1 MRGRNTPSPELEKV
15 AAYVAGEF
23 KRVGLRPGGDSGG
36 SLQGYGTPHEQLDT
50 AASALV
56 IAGGTTV
63 TLNPGVEVNLL
74 PSAPLPGREVGGP
87 VVVFAGPAD
96 SANPLAGVDV
106 RGAWIA
112 LIATATPRGVPFDG
126 ATAQAALEAGAIGA
140 LLTSD
145 RPDAQWSSR
154 LAHLTV
160 PSIVLAWRGAPRGA
174 PPQFGLVEIRDATA
188 ASALGIDPAALRLQ
202 QTRTARR
209 LPATTVT
216 FRARQRVLERLSA
229 PNVIG
234 VLEGSDPRLK
244 QEYVFFTGHMDH
256 VGVAGPGNPSCRAV
270 GADSI
275 CNGADDDA
283 SGTTAVIEAA
293 EAFSQLAPRPK
304 RSLVF
309 MTVSGEEKG
318 LWGSEYFAEH
328 PTVSLSNIV
337 ADRSEEASCRER
349 V

>member
-36 SLQGYGTPHEQLDT
+36 FLQRYGILHEQLDT

-56 IAGGTTV
+56 IAGRTTV
-63 TLNPGVEVNLL
+63 TLKPGVEVNLL
-74 PSAPLPGREVGGP
+74 PFAPLPRREVAGP

-140 LLTSD
+140 LLISD

-160 PSIVLAWRGAPRGA
+160 PSIVLAWREAARGTL
-174 PPQFGLVEIRDATA
+174 PPFGLVEIRDATA
-188 ASALGIDPAALRLQ
+188 ASALGIDPAALRLP
-202 QTRTARR
+202 QTPPRR
-209 LPATTVT
+209 PPPPTTLT
-216 FRARQRVLERLSA
+216 F
-229 PNVIG
+229 PPP
-234 VLEGSDPRLK
+234 PRL
-244 QEYVFFTGHMDH
+244 
-256 VGVAGPGNPSCRAV
+256 
-270 GADSI
+270 
-275 CNGADDDA
+275 
-283 SGTTAVIEAA
+283 
-293 EAFSQLAPRPK
+293 LA
-304 RSLVF
+304 
-309 MTVSGEEKG
+309 
-318 LWGSEYFAEH
+318 
-328 PTVSLSNIV
+328 
-337 ADRSEEASCRER
+337 
-349 V
+349 

>member
-15 AAYVAGEF
+15 AAYV
-23 KRVGLRPGGDSGG
+23 
-36 SLQGYGTPHEQLDT
+36 
-50 AASALV
+50 
-56 IAGGTTV
+56 
-63 TLNPGVEVNLL
+63 
-74 PSAPLPGREVGGP
+74 
-87 VVVFAGPAD
+87 
-96 SANPLAGVDV
+96 AGVDV

-140 LLTSD
+140 LLISD

-160 PSIVLAWRGAPRGA
+160 PSMVRAGREAARDTL
-174 PPQFGLVEIRDATA
+174 PPFGLVEIRDATA

-202 QTRTARR
+202 QTRTGRR
-209 LPATTVT
+209 LPETTVT

-234 VLEGSDPRLK
+234 VLEGSDPKLK

-256 VGVAGPGNPSCRAV
+256 IGVAGPGNPACRAV

-293 EAFSQLAPRPK
+293 EAFSRLTPRPT